1 MRLPK
6 VLVAAALV
14 LGFDAGTRALL
25 DLEPTASAD
34 ESRLPPSGS
43 VQGRD
48 IQVGDTLQAVVDV
61 ELDEAIVA
69 KGSKVSVS
77 GRKTAGGRV
86 LLDVA
91 LADGHVVRSV
101 PLTAIRG
108 SFQRVDG

>member
-1 MRLPK
+1 M
-6 VLVAAALV
+6 AAALV
-14 LGFDAGTRALL
+14 LGFDAGGRALL
-25 DLEPTASAD
+25 DADGAAEAS
-34 ESRLPPSGS
+34 ESTSPVASI
-43 VQGRD
+43 QGRD
-48 IQVGDTLQAVVDV
+48 IQVGDTLQAVQDV

-101 PLTAIRG
+101 PLAAIRV